1 MERGQSDKIMT
12 GMIQFITQQ
21 GKERCEQIERQTNDE
36 FTALSQKKLL
46 DKSNELTEQM
56 VKDIAKAEVSAKIAQ
71 SKRMNQA
78 RIKRMEEI
86 HKLVKSLLGA
96 AGDRMAQQM
105 SEDSTAYSALL
116 KDLLVQGLIK
126 MIEPKVTLRCRAS
139 DVSILDS
146 VVDDAIQT
154 Y

>member
-1 MERGQSDKIMT
+1 
-12 GMIQFITQQ
+12 
-21 GKERCEQIERQTNDE
+21 
-36 FTALSQKKLL
+36 
-46 DKSNELTEQM
+46 
-56 VKDIAKAEVSAKIAQ
+56 
-71 SKRMNQA
+71 
-78 RIKRMEEI
+78 MEEI